1 MKLYLEVARRSGTD
15 TNEEYSKP
23 LHCMGKERDSMPP
36 QISVFGI
43 EGMPEFKP
51 GDDVAVQ
58 ILDAARNQGTPIESG
73 DVLVVTQKIVSKAEG
88 RVVFIKD
95 IEPSPLAIS
104 ITEGHRRDPRHTEL
118 ILRES
123 RRIVRMDRGVII
135 SETYHGFNCANAGID
150 ASNIPGEGTV
160 ALLPIDPDASARG
173 IRQSIKT
180 MAEVDVAVVI
190 SDTFGRPWRSAAVN
204 VAIGVAGINPLLS
217 YVGQEDSHGNMM
229 YTTVINIADELAA
242 TAELV
247 TGKVLR
253 VPVAIVRGYA
263 YEQLEDASN
272 QALIR
277 DPDKD
282 LFR

>member
-1 MKLYLEVARRSGTD
+1 
-15 TNEEYSKP
+15 
-23 LHCMGKERDSMPP
+23 MPP
-36 QISVFGI
+36 EIRVIGI
-43 EGMPEFKP
+43 EGMPEAQP
-51 GDDVAVQ
+51 GDDLAGQ
-58 ILDAARNQGTPIESG
+58 IMDAANRQDTPVESG
-73 DVLVVTQKIVSKAEG
+73 DILVVTQKIVSKAEG
-88 RVVFIKD
+88 RVVSID
-95 IEPSPLAIS
+95 SVEASPLALS
-104 ITEGHRRDPRHTEL
+104 ITEGYRRDPRHTEL

-150 ASNIPGEGTV
+150 ASNIPGDGTV
-160 ALLPIDPDASARG
+160 ALLPVDPDASARG
-173 IRQSIKT
+173 IRQAIKERAG
-180 MAEVDVAVVI
+180 AEVAVII

-204 VAIGVAGINPLLS
+204 VAIGVAGFNPLLS

-229 YTTVINIADELAA
+229 YTTVIAVADELAA

-247 TGKVLR
+247 TGKVLG
-253 VPVAIVRGYA
+253 VPVAIIRGYP
-263 YEQLEDASN
+263 YEPMEDASN

>member
-1 MKLYLEVARRSGTD
+1 
-15 TNEEYSKP
+15 
-23 LHCMGKERDSMPP
+23 MPA
-36 QISVFGI
+36 QISVIGI
-43 EGMPEFKP
+43 EGMPEARP
-51 GDDVAVQ
+51 GDDLAGQ
-58 ILDAARNQGTPIESG
+58 IINSAQAQGTPVATG

-88 RVVFIKD
+88 RVISID
-95 IEPSPLAIS
+95 GIEPSPLAIS

-150 ASNIPGEGTV
+150 ASNIPGDGTV

-173 IRQSIKT
+173 IRQAIRSRT
-180 MAEVDVAVVI
+180 GADVAVII

-217 YVGQEDSHGNMM
+217 YVGREDTHGNMM
-229 YTTVINIADELAA
+229 YTTVINVADELAA

-247 TGKVLR
+247 TGKVLG

-263 YEQLEDASN
+263 YEPMEDASN

>member
-1 MKLYLEVARRSGTD
+1 
-15 TNEEYSKP
+15 
-23 LHCMGKERDSMPP
+23 MPP
-36 QISVFGI
+36 QLSVTGI
-43 EGMPEFKP
+43 TGMPEAGL
-51 GDDVAVQ
+51 GDDLAGQ
-58 ILDAARNQGTPIESG
+58 ILEAAANQGTPLQSG

-88 RVVFIKD
+88 RVISLEG
-95 IEPSPLAIS
+95 IEPSPLAVA

-150 ASNIPGEGTV
+150 ASNIPGDGTV
-160 ALLPIDPDASARG
+160 ALLPVNPDASARG
-173 IRQSIKT
+173 IRQEIRQRT
-180 MAEVDVAVVI
+180 GADVAVII

-204 VAIGVAGINPLLS
+204 VAIGVAGLNPVLS
-217 YVGQEDSHGNMM
+217 YVGQEDTYGNMM
-229 YTTVINIADELAA
+229 YTTVINVADELAA

-247 TGKVLR
+247 TGKVLA
-253 VPVAIVRGYA
+253 VPVAIIRGYE
-263 YEQLEDASN
+263 YEPMEDASN
-272 QALIR
+272 QALLR

>member
-1 MKLYLEVARRSGTD
+1 
-15 TNEEYSKP
+15 
-23 LHCMGKERDSMPP
+23 MPP
-36 QISVFGI
+36 QLSVIGI
-43 EGMPEFKP
+43 EGMPEARP
-51 GDDVAVQ
+51 GDDLAVQ
-58 ILDAARNQGTPIESG
+58 IIEAAEAQGTPVANG

-88 RVVFIKD
+88 RVIS
-95 IEPSPLAIS
+95 IEGIEASPLAIS

-150 ASNIPGEGTV
+150 ASNIPGDGTV
-160 ALLPIDPDASARG
+160 ALLPVDPDASARG
-173 IRQSIKT
+173 IRQAIRERT
-180 MAEVDVAVVI
+180 GADVAVVI
-190 SDTFGRPWRSAAVN
+190 SDTFGRPWRNAAVN

-229 YTTVINIADELAA
+229 YTTVINVADELAA

-247 TGKVLR
+247 TGKVLG
-253 VPVAIVRGYA
+253 VPVAIIRGYTF
-263 YEQLEDASN
+263 EPMEDASN

>member
-1 MKLYLEVARRSGTD
+1 M
-15 TNEEYSKP
+15 
-23 LHCMGKERDSMPP
+23 
-36 QISVFGI
+36 
-43 EGMPEFKP
+43 
-51 GDDVAVQ
+51 
-58 ILDAARNQGTPIESG
+58 
-73 DVLVVTQKIVSKAEG
+73 VTQKIVSKAEG
-88 RVVFIKD
+88 RVIS
-95 IEPSPLAIS
+95 IEGIEASPLAIS

-150 ASNIPGEGTV
+150 ASNIPGDGTV
-160 ALLPIDPDASARG
+160 ALLPLDPDASARG
-173 IRQSIKT
+173 IRQAILDRGGV
-180 MAEVDVAVVI
+180 EVAVII

-229 YTTVINIADELAA
+229 YTTVINVADELAA

-247 TGKVLR
+247 TGKVLG
-253 VPVAIVRGYA
+253 VPVAIIRGYA
-263 YEQLEDASN
+263 YEPMEDASN